1 MAEHG
6 EREGQQLDNYLL
18 LRLLGQGA
26 FGEVYLAEHVRRRT
40 QVAVKVLLTRL
51 SNDELHMFLNEAR
64 VFRLKHPHIVPVIDF
79 GVERKNSTPF
89 LVMDYAPNGTLRQ
102 RHAPGASVPLST
114 VVSYVRDVASALQ
127 YAHEEDVIHRDIKPA
142 NLLIGQRGEILV
154 SDFGISIIT
163 QAGHTSLQ
171 SLQQIGG
178 SPSYMAPELWLG
190 KASQASDQYALAITV
205 YEWLCGV
212 RPFEGDIAALAH
224 QHANVLPP
232 SLRAK
237 VPTLPPDVEQVI
249 QTALAKNPRQRF
261 ASVGA
266 FALAFEQAAQLAASP
281 PLEQVLPLSQVSISV
296 QPTILP
302 DQSSPSI
309 PIAPEPQIT
318 VPPQITVLPPH
329 PSSSNRPSQPYIPIP
344 PSVPPDQPPP
354 YTPQPPQQQPPQR
367 RTISR
372 RTVVATLV
380 GLGVVAGTALLLA
393 ENVQKPIGSFFGFG
407 VATDP
412 TTIPLTP
419 HATATTNTHN
429 TATPSTP
436 GSSHGTSSP
445 TIGSTPSP
453 TTGGTSNPT
462 TGSTSTPVVNVT
474 PTPTQISYK
483 VTVVTG
489 DVPGAGTDANVYL
502 SLYGDVASSTDNR
515 LNSTIASFEKGQ
527 TDIFYLTLFDLGNL
541 QKITIY
547 HDNTGVAPGWYLD
560 RVIIT
565 NTSTGQYGT
574 FSCSCWLA
582 VDEGDGSIT
591 RTIYAV

>member
-51 SNDELHMFLNEAR
+51 SNEELHMFLNEAR

-79 GVERKNSTPF
+79 GVERKNNTPF

-102 RHAPGASVPLST
+102 RHPPGVSVPLSM

-249 QTALAKNPRQRF
+249 LTALAKNPRQRF
-261 ASVGA
+261 ASVRA
-266 FALAFEQAAQLAASP
+266 FALALEQAAQLAASAP
-281 PLEQVLPLSQVSISV
+281 IEPVPPLSQASLSA

-309 PIAPEPQIT
+309 PVVSEPQIT
-318 VPPQITVLPPH
+318 VPPQITVLPQH
-329 PSSSNRPSQPYIPIP
+329 TSPSNQISQSYVTIP
-344 PSVPPDQPPP
+344 PSVPPPDQPPP
-354 YTPQPPQQQPPQR
+354 YTPQLPPQQPPQR
-367 RTISR
+367 RTLSR
-372 RTVVATLV
+372 RTVVATFV
-380 GLGVVAGTALLLA
+380 GLGVVAGTAFLLA
-393 ENVQKPIGSFFGFG
+393 EGVPKSIGSIFGFG

-412 TTIPLTP
+412 TATTP
-419 HATATTNTHN
+419 RVPHTTATTNTHN
-429 TATPSTP
+429 TATPST
-436 GSSHGTSSP
+436 GGTASP
-445 TIGSTPSP
+445 TTGSTPSP
-453 TTGGTSNPT
+453 TTGGSPNPT
-462 TGSTSTPVVNVT
+462 PGSTSTPVVSDT
-474 PTPTQISYK
+474 PTPTSITYK

-502 SLYGDVASSTDNR
+502 SIYGDVASSTDNR

-527 TDIFYLTLFDLGNL
+527 TDIFYLTLPDLGNL

-565 NTSTGQYGT
+565 NSSTGQYWM
-574 FSCSCWLA
+574 FSCNCWLA

-591 RTIYAV
+591 RTIYAS

>member
-51 SNDELHMFLNEAR
+51 SNEELHMFLNEAR

-79 GVERKNSTPF
+79 GVERKNNTPF

-102 RHAPGASVPLST
+102 RHPPGVSVPLSM

-249 QTALAKNPRQRF
+249 LTALAKNPRQRF
-261 ASVGA
+261 ASVRA
-266 FALAFEQAAQLAASP
+266 FALALEQAAQLAASAP
-281 PLEQVLPLSQVSISV
+281 IEPVPPLSQASLSA

-309 PIAPEPQIT
+309 PVVSEPQIT
-318 VPPQITVLPPH
+318 VPPQITVLPQH
-329 PSSSNRPSQPYIPIP
+329 TSPSNQISQSYVTIP
-344 PSVPPDQPPP
+344 PSVPPPDQPPP
-354 YTPQPPQQQPPQR
+354 YTPQLPPQQPPQR
-367 RTISR
+367 RTLSR
-372 RTVVATLV
+372 RTVVATFV
-380 GLGVVAGTALLLA
+380 GLGVVAGTAFLLA
-393 ENVQKPIGSFFGFG
+393 EGVPKSIGSIFGFG

-412 TTIPLTP
+412 TATTP
-419 HATATTNTHN
+419 RVPHTTATTNTHN
-429 TATPSTP
+429 TATPST
-436 GSSHGTSSP
+436 GGTASP
-445 TIGSTPSP
+445 TTGSTPSP
-453 TTGGTSNPT
+453 TTGSTPNPT
-462 TGSTSTPVVNVT
+462 PGSTSTPVVSDT
-474 PTPTQISYK
+474 PTPTSITYK

-502 SLYGDVASSTDNR
+502 SIYGDVASSTDNR

-527 TDIFYLTLFDLGNL
+527 TDIFYLTLPDLGNL

-565 NTSTGQYGT
+565 NSSTGQYWT
-574 FSCSCWLA
+574 FSCNCWLA

-591 RTIYAV
+591 RTIYAS

>member
-51 SNDELHMFLNEAR
+51 SNEELHMFLNEAR

-79 GVERKNSTPF
+79 GVERKNNTPF

-102 RHAPGASVPLST
+102 RHPPGVSVPLSM

-249 QTALAKNPRQRF
+249 LTALAKNPRQRF
-261 ASVGA
+261 ASVRA
-266 FALAFEQAAQLAASP
+266 FALALEQAAQLAASAP
-281 PLEQVLPLSQVSISV
+281 IEPVPPLSQASLSA

-309 PIAPEPQIT
+309 PVVSEPQIT
-318 VPPQITVLPPH
+318 VPPQITVLPQH
-329 PSSSNRPSQPYIPIP
+329 TSPSNQISQSYVTIP
-344 PSVPPDQPPP
+344 PSVPPPDQPPP
-354 YTPQPPQQQPPQR
+354 YTPQLPPQQPPQR
-367 RTISR
+367 RTLSR
-372 RTVVATLV
+372 RTVVATFV
-380 GLGVVAGTALLLA
+380 GLGVVAGTAFLLA
-393 ENVQKPIGSFFGFG
+393 EGVPKSIGSIFGFG

-412 TTIPLTP
+412 TATTP
-419 HATATTNTHN
+419 RVPHTTATTNTHN
-429 TATPSTP
+429 TATPST
-436 GSSHGTSSP
+436 GGTASP
-445 TIGSTPSP
+445 TTGSTPSP
-453 TTGGTSNPT
+453 TTGGTPNPT
-462 TGSTSTPVVNVT
+462 PGSTSTPVVSDT
-474 PTPTQISYK
+474 PTPTSITYK

-502 SLYGDVASSTDNR
+502 SIYGDVASSTDNR

-527 TDIFYLTLFDLGNL
+527 TDIFYLTLPDLGNL

-565 NTSTGQYGT
+565 NSSTGQYWT
-574 FSCSCWLA
+574 FSCNCWLA

-591 RTIYAV
+591 RTIYAS

>member
-51 SNDELHMFLNEAR
+51 SNEELHMFLNEAR

-79 GVERKNSTPF
+79 GVERKNNTPF

-102 RHAPGASVPLST
+102 RHPPGVSVPLSM

-249 QTALAKNPRQRF
+249 LTALAKNPRQRF

-266 FALAFEQAAQLAASP
+266 FALALEQAAQLAASAP
-281 PLEQVLPLSQVSISV
+281 IEPVPPLSQASLSA
-296 QPTILP
+296 QPIILP

-309 PIAPEPQIT
+309 PVVSEPQIT
-318 VPPQITVLPPH
+318 VPPQITVLPQH
-329 PSSSNRPSQPYIPIP
+329 TSPSNQISQSYVTIP
-344 PSVPPDQPPP
+344 PSVPPPDQPPP
-354 YTPQPPQQQPPQR
+354 YTPQLPPQQPPQR
-367 RTISR
+367 RTLSR
-372 RTVVATLV
+372 RTVVATFV
-380 GLGVVAGTALLLA
+380 GLGVVAGTAFLLA
-393 ENVQKPIGSFFGFG
+393 EGVPKSIGRIFGFG

-412 TTIPLTP
+412 TATTP
-419 HATATTNTHN
+419 RVPHTTATTNTHN
-429 TATPSTP
+429 TATPST
-436 GSSHGTSSP
+436 GGTASP
-445 TIGSTPSP
+445 TTGSTPSP
-453 TTGGTSNPT
+453 TTGGSPNPT
-462 TGSTSTPVVNVT
+462 PGSTSTPVVSDT
-474 PTPTQISYK
+474 PTPTSITYK

-502 SLYGDVASSTDNR
+502 SIYGDVASSTDNR

-527 TDIFYLTLFDLGNL
+527 TDIFYLTLPDLGNL

-565 NTSTGQYGT
+565 NSSTGQYWT
-574 FSCSCWLA
+574 FSCNCWLA

-591 RTIYAV
+591 RTIYAS

>member
-51 SNDELHMFLNEAR
+51 SNEELHMFLNEAR

-79 GVERKNSTPF
+79 GVERKNNTPF

-102 RHAPGASVPLST
+102 RHPPGVPVPLSM

-249 QTALAKNPRQRF
+249 LTALAKNPRQRF
-261 ASVGA
+261 ASVRA
-266 FALAFEQAAQLAASP
+266 FALALEQAAQLAASAP
-281 PLEQVLPLSQVSISV
+281 IEPVPPLSQASLSA

-309 PIAPEPQIT
+309 PVVSEPQIT
-318 VPPQITVLPPH
+318 VPPQITVLPQH
-329 PSSSNRPSQPYIPIP
+329 TSPSNQISQSYVTIP
-344 PSVPPDQPPP
+344 PSVPPPDQPPP
-354 YTPQPPQQQPPQR
+354 YTPQLPPQQPPQR
-367 RTISR
+367 RTLSR
-372 RTVVATLV
+372 RTVVATFV
-380 GLGVVAGTALLLA
+380 GLGVVAGTAFLLA
-393 ENVQKPIGSFFGFG
+393 EGVPKSIGSIFGFG

-412 TTIPLTP
+412 TATTP
-419 HATATTNTHN
+419 RVPHTTATTNTHN
-429 TATPSTP
+429 TATPST
-436 GSSHGTSSP
+436 GGTASP
-445 TIGSTPSP
+445 TTGSTPSP
-453 TTGGTSNPT
+453 TTGGSPNPT
-462 TGSTSTPVVNVT
+462 PGSTSTPVVSDT
-474 PTPTQISYK
+474 PTPTSITYK

-502 SLYGDVASSTDNR
+502 SIYGDVASSTDNR

-527 TDIFYLTLFDLGNL
+527 TDIFYLTLPDLGNL

-565 NTSTGQYGT
+565 NSSTGQYWT
-574 FSCSCWLA
+574 FSCNCWLA

-591 RTIYAV
+591 RTIYAS

>member
-51 SNDELHMFLNEAR
+51 SNEELHMFLNEAR

-79 GVERKNSTPF
+79 GVERKNNTPF

-102 RHAPGASVPLST
+102 RHPPGVSVPLSM

-249 QTALAKNPRQRF
+249 LTALAKNPRQRF
-261 ASVGA
+261 ASVRA
-266 FALAFEQAAQLAASP
+266 FALALEQAAQLAASAP
-281 PLEQVLPLSQVSISV
+281 IEPVPPLSQASLSA
-296 QPTILP
+296 QSTILP

-309 PIAPEPQIT
+309 PVVSEPQIT
-318 VPPQITVLPPH
+318 VPPQITVLPQH
-329 PSSSNRPSQPYIPIP
+329 TSPSNQISQSYVTIP
-344 PSVPPDQPPP
+344 PSVPPPDQPPP
-354 YTPQPPQQQPPQR
+354 YTPQLPPQQPPQR
-367 RTISR
+367 RTLSR
-372 RTVVATLV
+372 RTVVATFV
-380 GLGVVAGTALLLA
+380 GLGVVAGTAFLLA
-393 ENVQKPIGSFFGFG
+393 EGVPKSIGSIFGFG

-412 TTIPLTP
+412 TATTP
-419 HATATTNTHN
+419 RVPHTTATTNTHN
-429 TATPSTP
+429 TATPST
-436 GSSHGTSSP
+436 GGTASP
-445 TIGSTPSP
+445 TTGSTPSP
-453 TTGGTSNPT
+453 TTGGTPNPT
-462 TGSTSTPVVNVT
+462 PGSTSTPVVSDT
-474 PTPTQISYK
+474 PTPTSITYK

-502 SLYGDVASSTDNR
+502 SIYGDVASSTDNR

-527 TDIFYLTLFDLGNL
+527 TDIFYLTLPDLGNL

-565 NTSTGQYGT
+565 NSSTGQYWT
-574 FSCSCWLA
+574 FSCNCWLA

-591 RTIYAV
+591 RTIYAS

>member
-51 SNDELHMFLNEAR
+51 SNEELHMFLNEAR

-79 GVERKNSTPF
+79 GVERKNNTPF

-102 RHAPGASVPLST
+102 RHPPGVSVPLSM

-249 QTALAKNPRQRF
+249 LTALAKNPRQRF
-261 ASVGA
+261 ASVRA
-266 FALAFEQAAQLAASP
+266 FALALEQAAQLAASAP
-281 PLEQVLPLSQVSISV
+281 IEPVPPLSQASLSA

-309 PIAPEPQIT
+309 PVVSEPQIT
-318 VPPQITVLPPH
+318 VPPQITVLPQH
-329 PSSSNRPSQPYIPIP
+329 TSPSNQISQSYVTIP
-344 PSVPPDQPPP
+344 PSVPPPDQPPP
-354 YTPQPPQQQPPQR
+354 YTPQLPPQQPPQR
-367 RTISR
+367 RTLSR
-372 RTVVATLV
+372 RTVVATFV
-380 GLGVVAGTALLLA
+380 GLGVVAGTAFLLA
-393 ENVQKPIGSFFGFG
+393 EGVPKSIGSIFGFG

-412 TTIPLTP
+412 TATTP
-419 HATATTNTHN
+419 RVPHTTATTNTHN
-429 TATPSTP
+429 TATPST
-436 GSSHGTSSP
+436 GGTASP
-445 TIGSTPSP
+445 TTGSTPSP
-453 TTGGTSNPT
+453 TTGSTPNPT
-462 TGSTSTPVVNVT
+462 PGSTSTPVVSDT
-474 PTPTQISYK
+474 PTPTSITYK

-502 SLYGDVASSTDNR
+502 SIYGDVASSTDNR

-527 TDIFYLTLFDLGNL
+527 TDIFYLTLPDLGNL

-565 NTSTGQYGT
+565 NSSTGQYWM
-574 FSCSCWLA
+574 FSCNCWLA

-591 RTIYAV
+591 RTIYAS

>member
-26 FGEVYLAEHVRRRT
+26 FGEVYLAEHMRRKT

-64 VFRLKHPHIVPVIDF
+64 VFRLRHPHIVPVIDF
-79 GVERKNSTPF
+79 GVERKNNTPF

-102 RHAPGASVPLST
+102 RHAPGAPVPLSM

-142 NLLIGQRGEILV
+142 NLLVGQHGEILV

-261 ASVGA
+261 ASVRA
-266 FALAFEQAAQLAASP
+266 FALAFEQAAQLAASAP
-281 PLEQVLPLSQVSISV
+281 IEPVTPLSQASLTA

-309 PIAPEPQIT
+309 PIVPEPQIT
-318 VPPQITVLPPH
+318 VPPQITVLPQH
-329 PSSSNRPSQPYIPIP
+329 TSPSNQISQSYVTIP

-354 YTPQPPQQQPPQR
+354 FNPQPPPQQPPQR

-380 GLGVVAGTALLLA
+380 GLGVVAGTAFLLA
-393 ENVQKPIGSFFGFG
+393 DGLPKSIGSIFGFG

-412 TTIPLTP
+412 TATIPRTP
-419 HATATTNTHN
+419 HTTATTNTHN
-429 TATPSTP
+429 TATPAT
-436 GSSHGTSSP
+436 HATSSP
-445 TIGSTPSP
+445 ATGSTPSP
-453 TTGGTSNPT
+453 TTDGTSNPT
-462 TGSTSTPVVNVT
+462 TGSTSTPVVDAT

-502 SLYGDVASSTDNR
+502 SIYGDVASSTDNR
-515 LNSTIASFEKGQ
+515 LNSTLASFEKGQ
-527 TDIFYLTLFDLGNL
+527 TDYFYLTLPELGNL

-565 NTSTGQYGT
+565 NSSTSQYWT

-591 RTIYAV
+591 RTIYAS

>member
-51 SNDELHMFLNEAR
+51 SNEELHMFLNEAR

-79 GVERKNSTPF
+79 GVERKNNTPF

-102 RHAPGASVPLST
+102 RHPPGVSVPLSM

-249 QTALAKNPRQRF
+249 LTALAKNPRQRF
-261 ASVGA
+261 ASVRA
-266 FALAFEQAAQLAASP
+266 FALALEQAAQLAASAP
-281 PLEQVLPLSQVSISV
+281 IEPVPPLSQASLSA

-309 PIAPEPQIT
+309 PVVSEPQIT
-318 VPPQITVLPPH
+318 VPPQITVLPQH
-329 PSSSNRPSQPYIPIP
+329 TSPSNQISQSYVTIP
-344 PSVPPDQPPP
+344 PSVPPPDQPPP
-354 YTPQPPQQQPPQR
+354 YTPQLPPQQPPQR
-367 RTISR
+367 RTLSR
-372 RTVVATLV
+372 RTVVATFV
-380 GLGVVAGTALLLA
+380 GLGVVAGTAFLLA
-393 ENVQKPIGSFFGFG
+393 EGVPKSIGSIFGFG

-412 TTIPLTP
+412 TATTP
-419 HATATTNTHN
+419 RVPHTTATTNTHN
-429 TATPSTP
+429 TATPST
-436 GSSHGTSSP
+436 GGTASP
-445 TIGSTPSP
+445 TTGSTPSP
-453 TTGGTSNPT
+453 TTGGTPNPT
-462 TGSTSTPVVNVT
+462 PGSTSTPVVSDT
-474 PTPTQISYK
+474 PTPTSITYK
-483 VTVVTG
+483 VSVVTG

-502 SLYGDVASSTDNR
+502 SIYGDVASSTDNR

-527 TDIFYLTLFDLGNL
+527 TDIFYLTLPDLGNL

-565 NTSTGQYGT
+565 NSSTGQYWT
-574 FSCSCWLA
+574 FSCNCWLA

-591 RTIYAV
+591 RTIYAS

>member
-51 SNDELHMFLNEAR
+51 SNEELHMFLNEAR

-79 GVERKNSTPF
+79 GVERKNNTPF

-102 RHAPGASVPLST
+102 RHPPGVSVPLSM

-249 QTALAKNPRQRF
+249 LTALAKNPRQRF
-261 ASVGA
+261 ASVRA
-266 FALAFEQAAQLAASP
+266 FALALEQAAQLAASAP
-281 PLEQVLPLSQVSISV
+281 IEPVPPLSQASLSA

-309 PIAPEPQIT
+309 PVVSEPQIT
-318 VPPQITVLPPH
+318 VPPQITVLPQH
-329 PSSSNRPSQPYIPIP
+329 TSPSNQISQSYVTIP
-344 PSVPPDQPPP
+344 PSVPPPDQPPP
-354 YTPQPPQQQPPQR
+354 YTPQLPPQQPPQR
-367 RTISR
+367 RTLSR
-372 RTVVATLV
+372 RTVVATFV
-380 GLGVVAGTALLLA
+380 GLGVVAGTAFLLA
-393 ENVQKPIGSFFGFG
+393 EGVPKSIGSIFGFG

-412 TTIPLTP
+412 TATTP
-419 HATATTNTHN
+419 RVPHTTATTNTHN
-429 TATPSTP
+429 TATPST
-436 GSSHGTSSP
+436 GGTASP
-445 TIGSTPSP
+445 TTGSTPSP
-453 TTGGTSNPT
+453 TTGGTPNPT
-462 TGSTSTPVVNVT
+462 PGSTSTPVVSDT
-474 PTPTQISYK
+474 PTPTSITYK

-502 SLYGDVASSTDNR
+502 SIYGDVASSTDNR

-527 TDIFYLTLFDLGNL
+527 TDIFYLTLPDLGNL

-565 NTSTGQYGT
+565 NSSTGQYWM
-574 FSCSCWLA
+574 FSCNCWLA

-591 RTIYAV
+591 RTIYAS

>member
-51 SNDELHMFLNEAR
+51 SNEELHMFLNEAR

-79 GVERKNSTPF
+79 GVERKNNTPF

-102 RHAPGASVPLST
+102 RHPPGVSVPLSM

-249 QTALAKNPRQRF
+249 LTALAKNPRQRF
-261 ASVGA
+261 ASVRA
-266 FALAFEQAAQLAASP
+266 FALALEQAAQLAASAP
-281 PLEQVLPLSQVSISV
+281 IEPVPPLSQASLSA

-309 PIAPEPQIT
+309 PVVSEPQIT
-318 VPPQITVLPPH
+318 VPPQITVLPQH
-329 PSSSNRPSQPYIPIP
+329 TSPSNQISQSYVTIP
-344 PSVPPDQPPP
+344 PSVPPPDQPPP
-354 YTPQPPQQQPPQR
+354 YTPQLPPQQPPQR
-367 RTISR
+367 RTLSR
-372 RTVVATLV
+372 RTVVATFV
-380 GLGVVAGTALLLA
+380 GLGVVAGTAFLLA
-393 ENVQKPIGSFFGFG
+393 EGVPKSIGSIFGFG

-412 TTIPLTP
+412 TATTP
-419 HATATTNTHN
+419 RVPHTTATTNTHN
-429 TATPSTP
+429 TATPST
-436 GSSHGTSSP
+436 GGTASP
-445 TIGSTPSP
+445 TTGSTPSP
-453 TTGGTSNPT
+453 TTGGSPNPT
-462 TGSTSTPVVNVT
+462 PGSTSTPVVSDT
-474 PTPTQISYK
+474 PTPTSITYK

-502 SLYGDVASSTDNR
+502 SIYGDVASSTDNR

-527 TDIFYLTLFDLGNL
+527 TDIFYLTLPDLGNL

-565 NTSTGQYGT
+565 NSSTGQYWT
-574 FSCSCWLA
+574 FSCNCWLA

-591 RTIYAV
+591 RTIYAS